1 MKKQWML
8 VLALSVA
15 ATSAPVYA
23 QTSTT
28 AKTQKKTKTT
38 PKTTKPD
45 SEVIEQLR
53 AMREAEEKMQ
63 AQINDLRQQVADR
76 DAKLN
81 GAAQVVQDAQAQA
94 AAATEKAAEASSSI
108 QQEDERV
115 KDLQGQ
121 INTLGVTDAAAV
133 KAVDDS
139 QKKLAAAVEEPASLH
154 YKGVTFT
161 PVGFLAAES
170 VYRSR
175 AMQSDVNTPFSST
188 PYKNSSQAYVSEFNA
203 SGRQSR
209 MGLLVN
215 GNTPWGKMGGYYEM
229 DWLSAGVTS
238 NDNQTNS
245 YTLRQRQ
252 AWGQFATNSGFTFT
266 GGQMWSLVTETKKGL
281 NSAPGIENLPNTVD
295 AQYHV
300 GFSFTRQYG
309 IRLAQQ
315 IGKYNQVALGIEESQ
330 TVLAGSTNLPFN
342 FFFGGQGVTGGL
354 YSSTGGG
361 SNDTT
366 GPQNYSNNVAPDF
379 IVKWASDPGY
389 GHYEIGGIARL
400 FRDRYFPA
408 LGYQPAA
415 LTTVPQGNGTSSTV
429 VGGGFFA
436 NARFPVTKYVDIG
449 LHVMQGAGT
458 GRYGTSN
465 LGDVTVKPN
474 GTFEPLKNSQ
484 GLFSIETHPTKK
496 LDVYGY
502 AGGEYLQRT
511 YYTTTLTTNTG
522 VATTYYIGYA
532 PLLSKS
538 VFTPA
543 SGSTPASTVLT
554 YGQVDTGCGTEP
566 PINTNNGVTTTVGGN
581 CSGSTRDVLEGTVG
595 FTYRVYASP
604 KFGRIQ
610 YQATYSYL
618 TKGAWTGQNTNNA
631 SGFGSP
637 KATNNMIFTG
647 FRYYI
652 P

>member
-1 MKKQWML
+1 MKKEWML

-15 ATSAPVYA
+15 AASAPIHA
-23 QTSTT
+23 QTTT
-28 AKTQKKTKTT
+28 TKAQKKAKT
-38 PKTTKPD
+38 KPG
-45 SEVIEQLR
+45 SEVAEQLR
-53 AMREAEEKMQ
+53 EMREAEAKMQ
-63 AQINDLRQQVADR
+63 AQINELKSQLADR
-76 DAKLN
+76 DAKLS
-81 GAAQVVQDAQAQA
+81 GAAQIVQDAQTQAAQA
-94 AAATEKAAEASSSI
+94 NAKAAEVSTSI
-108 QQEDERV
+108 QEEDDRV

-121 INTLGVTDAAAV
+121 INTLGVTDTAAI

-139 QKKLAAAVEEPASLH
+139 QKKLAADVHEPASIH

-175 AMQSDVNTPFSST
+175 SMNSDVNTPFSAT
-188 PYKNSSQAYVSEFNA
+188 PYKNSPQAYLSEFNA

-209 MGLLVN
+209 LGLQVTAP
-215 GNTPWGKMGGYYEM
+215 TPWGRMGGYYEM
-229 DWLSAGVTS
+229 DFLSAGVTS

-245 YTLRQRQ
+245 YTMRQRQ
-252 AWGQFATNSGFTFT
+252 LWGQFAVNNGFTFT

-281 NSAPGIENLPNTVD
+281 NSAPGIENLPNTID

-315 IGKYNQVALGIEESQ
+315 LGRYNQVALGIEESQ
-330 TVLAGSTNLPFN
+330 TVLAGSTNLPYN
-342 FFFGGQGVTGGL
+342 FFFGGQGSTGGL

-361 SNDTT
+361 SADAP
-366 GPQNYSNNVAPDF
+366 GAQNYSNNVAPDF
-379 IVKWASDPGY
+379 IVKWANDSPY
-389 GHYEIGGIARL
+389 GHYELGGIVRL
-400 FRDRYFPA
+400 FRDRYYPT
-408 LGYQPAA
+408 LGYQPTAPA
-415 LTTVPQGNGTSSTV
+415 SVPQGAGVNNTV
-429 VGGGFFA
+429 AGGGFFA
-436 NARFPVTKYVDIG
+436 NARFPVTKYLDIG
-449 LHVMQGAGT
+449 LHVMQGTGV

-474 GTFEPLKNSQ
+474 GTFEPLRSSQ
-484 GLFSIETHPTKK
+484 GLLSIETHPTKK
-496 LDVYGY
+496 LDIYGY

-511 YYTTTLTTNTG
+511 YYTTTLTAASG
-522 VATTYYIGYA
+522 VATTYYVGYA

-566 PINTNNGVTTTVGGN
+566 TVTTNNGITNATGGS

-595 FTYRVYASP
+595 FTYRVYSSP
-604 KFGRIQ
+604 KLGRIQ

-618 TKGAWTGQNTNNA
+618 TKGAWTGQNTNNP

>member
-1 MKKQWML
+1 MTKQWML
-8 VLALSVA
+8 VLAMSLA
-15 ATSAPVYA
+15 ATTAPIHA

-28 AKTQKKTKTT
+28 SKAKATKKTAK
-38 PKTTKPD
+38 PKAE
-45 SEVIEQLR
+45 SEVEAQLR
-53 AMREAEEKMQ
+53 EMREAEAKMQ

-76 DAKLN
+76 DARLS

-94 AAATEKAAEASSSI
+94 AQANAKAAEVSATVAD
-108 QQEDERV
+108 EDNKV

-121 INTLGVTDAAAV
+121 INMLGVTDAAAV
-133 KAVDDS
+133 KTVADD
-139 QKKLAAAVEEPASLH
+139 QKKLETEVKEPASLH
-154 YKGVTFT
+154 YKGVTIT
-161 PVGFLAAES
+161 PVGFVAAET

-175 AMQSDVNTPFSST
+175 SMNSDVNTPFSST
-188 PYKNSSQAYVSEFNA
+188 PYLNSSQAYMSEFNA

-209 MGLLVN
+209 LGVLVN
-215 GNTPWGKMGGYYEM
+215 GNTPWGKMGAYYEM

-252 AWGQFATNSGFTFT
+252 AWGQFATKGFTFT
-266 GGQMWSLVTETKKGL
+266 GGQMWSLVTEVKKGIS
-281 NSAPGIENLPNTVD
+281 NTPGGENLPNTVD

-309 IRLAQQ
+309 VRLAQQ
-315 IGKYNQVALGIEESQ
+315 LTKNSQVALGIEESQ
-330 TVLAGSTNLPFN
+330 IVLAGTTNAPFN
-342 FFFGGQGVTGGL
+342 FIFGGEGNTGGL
-354 YSSTGGG
+354 YSSTGNG
-361 SNDTT
+361 SN
-366 GPQNYSNNVAPDF
+366 GAPGAQNYSNNVAPDV
-379 IVKWASDPGY
+379 IVKYSVDPGY
-389 GHYEIGGIARL
+389 GHYEVGGVARF
-400 FRDRYFPA
+400 FRDRYYPA
-408 LGYQPAA
+408 LGFQPVA
-415 LTTVPQGNGTSSTV
+415 LTSVPQGNGTNNTV

-436 NARFPVTKYVDIG
+436 NARFPVTHYLDIG

-474 GTFEPLKNSQ
+474 GTLEPLRNSQ
-484 GLFSIETHPTKK
+484 GLLSIETHPTKK
-496 LDVYGY
+496 LDIYGY

-511 YYTTTLTTNTG
+511 YYTTTLTANTG
-522 VATTYYIGYA
+522 VATTYYTGYA
-532 PLLSKS
+532 PLISKS

-543 SGSTPASTVLT
+543 SGSTPASTVVT
-554 YGQVDTGCGTEP
+554 YGQTDSGCSTEP
-566 PINTNNGVTTTVGGN
+566 PINTATGISAGN
-581 CSGSTRDVLEGTVG
+581 TSSCSGTTRDVLEGTVG
-595 FTYRVYASP
+595 FTYRVYSSP

-618 TKGAWTGQNTNNA
+618 TKGAWTGQNTTESA
-631 SGFGSP
+631 GFGSP
-637 KATNNMIFTG
+637 KATNNMIFTS

>member
-1 MKKQWML
+1 ML
-8 VLALSVA
+8 VLAMSLAATTAPVHAQTTTTSKAKATKKTAKPKTESEVA
-15 ATSAPVYA
+15 A
-23 QTSTT
+23 
-28 AKTQKKTKTT
+28 
-38 PKTTKPD
+38 
-45 SEVIEQLR
+45 QLR
-53 AMREAEEKMQ
+53 EMREAESRMQ

-76 DAKLN
+76 DAKLS

-94 AAATEKAAEASSSI
+94 AQANAKAAEASETVAD
-108 QQEDERV
+108 EDNKV

-139 QKKLAAAVEEPASLH
+139 QKKLAAEVNEPASLH

-161 PVGFLAAES
+161 PVGFIAAES

-175 AMQSDVNTPFSST
+175 ALQSDVNTPFSAT
-188 PYKNSSQAYVSEFNA
+188 PYKNSPQAYLSEFNA

-209 MGLLVN
+209 LGLQVN
-215 GNTPWGKMGGYYEM
+215 AKTPWGKMGGYYEM
-229 DWLSAGVTS
+229 DFLSAGVTS

-245 YTLRQRQ
+245 YTMRQRQ
-252 AWGQFATNSGFTFT
+252 AWGQFATNGGFTFT
-266 GGQMWSLVTETKKGL
+266 GGQMWTLVTETKKGL
-281 NSAPGIENLPNTVD
+281 NSAPGVENLPNTID

-300 GFSFTRQYG
+300 GFSFARQYG
-309 IRLAQQ
+309 IRMAQQ
-315 IGKYNQVALGIEESQ
+315 LGKYNQIALGIEESQ
-330 TVLAGSTNLPFN
+330 TVLAGSTNLPYN
-342 FFFGGQGVTGGL
+342 FYFGGQGSTGGL

-361 SNDTT
+361 SADAP

-400 FRDRYFPA
+400 FRDRYYPT
-408 LGYQPAA
+408 LGYQPTSPAS
-415 LTTVPQGNGTSSTV
+415 VPQGTGTSSTV

-436 NARFPVTKYVDIG
+436 NARFPVTKYLDIG
-449 LHVMQGAGT
+449 LHMMQGAGV

-474 GTFEPLKNSQ
+474 GTFEPLKSSQ
-484 GLFSIETHPTKK
+484 GLLSIETHPTKK
-496 LDVYGY
+496 LDIYGY

-522 VATTYYIGYA
+522 VATTYYVGYA
-532 PLLSKS
+532 PLISKS

-543 SGSTPASTVLT
+543 SGSTPASTVVT
-554 YGQVDTGCGTEP
+554 YGQVDTGCSTEP
-566 PINTNNGVTTTVGGN
+566 TVTTNNGITNATGGS

-595 FTYRVYASP
+595 FTYRVYSNP

-618 TKGAWTGQNTNNA
+618 TKGAWTGQNTNDA
-631 SGFGSP
+631 TGFGSP